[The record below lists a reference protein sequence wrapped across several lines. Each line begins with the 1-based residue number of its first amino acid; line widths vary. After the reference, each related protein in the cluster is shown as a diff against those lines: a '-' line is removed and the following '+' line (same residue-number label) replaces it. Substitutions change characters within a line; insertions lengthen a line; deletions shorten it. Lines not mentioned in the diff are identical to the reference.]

1 MTPSR
6 VAVDGFISIEATSI
20 ALHFNTYTK
29 WDNKTL
35 HAEPFGNS
43 MRGVI
48 AQITPDLSITNNN
61 HFHGGIAFLD
71 RDGVL
76 NIGYSTYVNSPE
88 EVKMLPGAGTSV
100 ATLRQRG
107 WKICIVTNQSPIM
120 RGLWNEQTLHEIND
134 ELRRQLLEEDEGAHI
149 DVILAC
155 PHRSRDR
162 CACRKPYPGMLFLGS
177 EILRNGIYDT
187 SNLINGKGIIAID
200 SNMRNVDW
208 WGEKARPP
216 HPLDLMIG
224 DRKCDLGV
232 AWAYGARSFRAN
244 PEVGIAEQINRM
256 IDEEDEGIAFKPVG

>member
-1 MTPSR
+1 
-6 VAVDGFISIEATSI
+6 
-20 ALHFNTYTK
+20 
-29 WDNKTL
+29 
-35 HAEPFGNS
+35 

-48 AQITPDLSITNNN
+48 AQITPHISTQNEDQ
-61 HFHGGIAFLD
+61 FHGGIAFLD

-76 NIGYSTYVNSPE
+76 NIGYSTYVNSPQ
-88 EVKMLPGAGTSV
+88 EVKMLPGAGKSI
-100 ATLRQRG
+100 ATLRQKG

-134 ELRRQLLEEDEGAHI
+134 ELRRQLLYEDEGAHV

-177 EILRNGIYDT
+177 EILRNGIYDN
-187 SNLINGKGIIAID
+187 SNLVDGKGIIPID
-200 SNMRNVDW
+200 SNMRNIDW
-208 WGEKARPP
+208 WGVKTNPP
-216 HPLDLMIG
+216 HRLDLMLG

-244 PEVGIAEQINRM
+244 PEVGIVEQISRM
-256 IDEEDEGIAFKPVG
+256 VDEEDEGISFKPVG

>member
-1 MTPSR
+1 
-6 VAVDGFISIEATSI
+6 VDGFISIEATSI
-20 ALHFNTYTK
+20 ASHFNTYTNC
-29 WDNKTL
+29 DNKTL
-35 HAEPFGNS
+35 DTEPFGNT

-48 AQITPDLSITNNN
+48 AQITPDMSIPNET

-76 NIGYSTYVNSPE
+76 NAGYSTYVNSPK
-88 EVKMLPGAGTSV
+88 EVKMLPGAGKSV
-100 ATLRQRG
+100 AILRQKG

-134 ELRRQLLEEDEGAHI
+134 ELRRQLQEEDEGAHV

-155 PHRSRDR
+155 PHRSVDR

-177 EILRNGIYDT
+177 EILRDGNYDN
-187 SNLINGKGIIAID
+187 SNLIDGKGVIAID
-200 SNMRNVDW
+200 FKMRDIDW
-208 WGEKARPP
+208 WGEKIQPP
-216 HPLDLMIG
+216 HRLDLMLG

-244 PEVGIAEQINRM
+244 PEIGIAEQISKM
-256 IDEEDEGIAFKPVG
+256 IDEENEGIAFNPVG

>member
-1 MTPSR
+1 
-6 VAVDGFISIEATSI
+6 
-20 ALHFNTYTK
+20 
-29 WDNKTL
+29 
-35 HAEPFGNS
+35 

-48 AQITPDLSITNNN
+48 AQITPHTSVPNDE

-88 EVKMLPGAGTSV
+88 EVKMLFGAGKSI
-100 ATLRQRG
+100 ATLRQKG

-120 RGLWNEQTLHEIND
+120 RGLWNEQTLHDIND
-134 ELRRQLLEEDEGAHI
+134 ELRRQLLDEDEGAHV

-177 EILRNGIYDT
+177 EILRNGIFDN
-187 SNLINGKGIIAID
+187 SNLIDGKGIIPID
-200 SNMRNVDW
+200 SNMRNIDW
-208 WGEKARPP
+208 WGEKAQPP
-216 HPLDLMIG
+216 HPLDLMLG

-244 PEVGIAEQINRM
+244 PEVGIVGQINRM
-256 IDEEDEGIAFKPVG
+256 VDEEDEGMELKPVG

>member
-1 MTPSR
+1 
-6 VAVDGFISIEATSI
+6 
-20 ALHFNTYTK
+20 
-29 WDNKTL
+29 
-35 HAEPFGNS
+35 

-48 AQITPDLSITNNN
+48 AQITPHISTQNEDQ
-61 HFHGGIAFLD
+61 FHGGIAFLD

-76 NIGYSTYVNSPE
+76 NIGYSTYVNSPQ
-88 EVKMLPGAGTSV
+88 EVKMLPGAGKSI
-100 ATLRQRG
+100 ATLRQKG

-134 ELRRQLLEEDEGAHI
+134 ELRRQLLYEDEGAHV

-177 EILRNGIYDT
+177 EILRNGIYDN
-187 SNLINGKGIIAID
+187 SNLVDGKGIIPID
-200 SNMRNVDW
+200 SNLRNIDW
-208 WGEKARPP
+208 WGVKTNPP
-216 HPLDLMIG
+216 HRLDLMLG

-244 PEVGIAEQINRM
+244 PEVGIVEQISRM
-256 IDEEDEGIAFKPVG
+256 VDEEDEGISFKPVG

>member
-20 ALHFNTYTK
+20 ASHFNTYTK

-134 ELRRQLLEEDEGAHI
+134 ELRRQLLEEDGGAHI
-149 DVILAC
+149 DIILAC

-177 EILRNGIYDT
+177 EILRNGIYDN

>member
-1 MTPSR
+1 
-6 VAVDGFISIEATSI
+6 
-20 ALHFNTYTK
+20 
-29 WDNKTL
+29 
-35 HAEPFGNS
+35 

-48 AQITPDLSITNNN
+48 AQITPHISTQNEDQ
-61 HFHGGIAFLD
+61 FHGGIAFLD

-76 NIGYSTYVNSPE
+76 NIGYSTYVNSPQ
-88 EVKMLPGAGTSV
+88 EVKMLPGAGKSI
-100 ATLRQRG
+100 ATLRQKG

-134 ELRRQLLEEDEGAHI
+134 ELRRQLLYEDEGAHV

-177 EILRNGIYDT
+177 EILRNGIYDN
-187 SNLINGKGIIAID
+187 SNLVDGKGIIPID
-200 SNMRNVDW
+200 SNLRNIDW
-208 WGEKARPP
+208 WGVKTNPP
-216 HPLDLMIG
+216 HRLDLMLG

-244 PEVGIAEQINRM
+244 PDIGIAGQINEM
-256 IDEEDEGIAFKPVG
+256 IDEGNEGITFNPVG